1 MFVRTIHAQLD
12 SNDVP
17 LCLATSFHNFE
28 HANHVTQSVAKLLS
42 RVKEPNH
49 LYDHD
54 GAFASASDLHHY
66 TYGM

>member
-1 MFVRTIHAQLD
+1 MLD
-12 SNDVP
+12 TQSLLSGILTLPRLLRD
-17 LCLATSFHNFE
+17 SFHNFE

-42 RVKEPNH
+42 RVKEPDH
-49 LYDHD
+49 LYDHE